1 VLVEVRDVT
10 RQYDV
15 GAEIVTALA
24 DVDLTVEAG
33 EFVAVVG
40 PSGSGKST
48 LLNVIGLLDTPTE
61 GTVLVDGVDSSSLSD
76 AERTALRRESI
87 GFVFQSF
94 YLIPTLTARE
104 NVALPRLFVGS
115 AAERNRRAVEL
126 LARFGLGDRTE
137 HRPPQLSGGQQQRVA
152 IARSLINEPG
162 LLLADEPT
170 GNLDQTT
177 GRQILREFQAITREG
192 VGVVAVTHDRLVT
205 DHADRVVELVDG
217 RLYESSRETEHVS

>member
-1 VLVEVRDVT
+1 VLIEARGVT
-10 RQYDV
+10 RRYDV
-15 GAEIVTALA
+15 GAEVVTALA

-61 GTVLVDGVDSSSLSD
+61 GTVFVDGVDSGSLSD
-76 AERTALRRESI
+76 TERTALRRETI

-115 AAERNRRAVEL
+115 AAERNRHAVEL
-126 LARFGLGDRTE
+126 LTRFGLGDRTN

-177 GRQILREFQAITREG
+177 GRQILREFQAITQDG
-192 VGVVAVTHDRLVT
+192 VSVVAVTHDRLVT
-205 DHADRVVELVDG
+205 DHAERVVELVDG
-217 RLYESSRETEHVS
+217 KLYESSRETEHVS

>member
-1 VLVEVRDVT
+1 VLLEAQDVT
-10 RQYDV
+10 RRYDV
-15 GAEIVTALA
+15 GAEVVTALSH
-24 DVDLTVEAG
+24 VDFRVGSG

-48 LLNVIGLLDTPTE
+48 LLNVLGLLDTPSE
-61 GTVLVDGVDSSSLSD
+61 GTVFVDQVDTSTLSD
-76 AERTALRRESI
+76 TERTALRRETI
-87 GFVFQSF
+87 GFIFQQF

-126 LARFGLGDRTE
+126 LTQFGLGDRTE

-152 IARSLINEPG
+152 IARSLINDPG
-162 LLLADEPT
+162 VLLADEPT
-170 GNLDQTT
+170 GNLDQAT
-177 GRQILREFQAITREG
+177 GTQILREFQDITEEG
-192 VGVVAVTHDRLVT
+192 VSVIAVTHDRLVT

-217 RLYESSRETEHVS
+217 RLGESSRETQHVS

>member
-1 VLVEVRDVT
+1 VLIEARDVT
-10 RQYDV
+10 RRYDV
-15 GAEIVTALA
+15 GAEIVTALEE
-24 DVDLTVEAG
+24 VNVTVEGG

-48 LLNVIGLLDTPTE
+48 LLNVLGLLDTPTE
-61 GTVLVDGVDSSSLSD
+61 GTVLVDGVDSGTLSD
-76 AERTALRRESI
+76 KERTALRRETI
-87 GFVFQSF
+87 GFIFQSF

-115 AAERNRRAVEL
+115 AAERNRRAVDL
-126 LARFGLGDRTE
+126 LTRFGLGDRTE

-162 LLLADEPT
+162 VLLADEPT
-170 GNLDQTT
+170 GNLDQKT
-177 GRQILREFQAITREG
+177 GNQILAEFEAITEEG

-217 RLYESSRETEHVS
+217 RLGASSRETQHVS

>member
-1 VLVEVRDVT
+1 VLIEARDVT
-10 RQYDV
+10 RRYDV

-24 DVDLTVEAG
+24 DVDLTVETG

-61 GTVLVDGVDSSSLSD
+61 GTVLVDGVDSGSLSD
-76 AERTALRRESI
+76 TERTALRRETI

-94 YLIPTLTARE
+94 YLIPTLSARE
-104 NVALPRLFVGS
+104 NVALPRL
-115 AAERNRRAVEL
+115 
-126 LARFGLGDRTE
+126 FGLGDRTE

-192 VGVVAVTHDRLVT
+192 VSVVAVTHDRLVT

>member
-1 VLVEVRDVT
+1 MLIEARGVT
-10 RQYDV
+10 RRYDV
-15 GAEIVTALA
+15 GAEVVTALA

-61 GTVLVDGVDSSSLSD
+61 GTVFVDGVDSGSLSD
-76 AERTALRRESI
+76 TERTALRRETI

-115 AAERNRRAVEL
+115 AAERNRHAVEL
-126 LARFGLGDRTE
+126 LTRFGLGDRTN

-177 GRQILREFQAITREG
+177 GRQILREFQAITQDG
-192 VGVVAVTHDRLVT
+192 VSVVAVTHDRLVT
-205 DHADRVVELVDG
+205 DHAERVVELVDG
-217 RLYESSRETEHVS
+217 KLYESSRETEHVS

>member
-1 VLVEVRDVT
+1 MLLEAQDVT
-10 RQYDV
+10 RRYDV
-15 GAEIVTALA
+15 GAEVVTALSH
-24 DVDLTVEAG
+24 VDFRVESG

-48 LLNVIGLLDTPTE
+48 LLNVLGLLDTPSE
-61 GTVLVDGVDSSSLSD
+61 GTVLVDQVDTSTLSD
-76 AERTALRRESI
+76 AERTALRRETI
-87 GFVFQSF
+87 GFIFQQF

-126 LARFGLGDRTE
+126 LTQFGLGDRTE

-152 IARSLINEPG
+152 IARSLVNDPG
-162 LLLADEPT
+162 VLLADEPT
-170 GNLDQTT
+170 GNLDQAT
-177 GRQILREFQAITREG
+177 GTQILREFQDITEEG
-192 VGVVAVTHDRLVT
+192 VSVIAVTHDRLVT

-217 RLYESSRETEHVS
+217 RLGESSRETQHVS